1 MPKIIIYKILHKIFT
16 KDMESGNKIPLTFI
30 TGNKKKLEEFMS
42 IIVGSPLEAKYE
54 VTNQTLDLDE
64 L

>member
-1 MPKIIIYKILHKIFT
+1 MLSNIRKFPI
-16 KDMESGNKIPLTFI
+16 TFV

-42 IIVGSPLEAKYE
+42 IIVGSPLEQRFDI
-54 VTNQTLDLDE
+54 TNKGFDLDE